1 VSQPGQI
8 PADASPA
15 LTEGAVRSALEAVN
29 DPHVPVSLRRMGMLR
44 EIEIA
49 ADGTVRVQLCVP
61 CLGCPGLGMLH
72 DRVVEAVS
80 ALPGVRRVEID
91 EGFHLRWTREMVEPE
106 VRQLMR
112 DNGIQ
117 I

>member
-1 VSQPGQI
+1 VSTPGPI
-8 PADASPA
+8 LADSA
-15 LTEGAVRSALEAVN
+15 LTEGAVRAALEAVN

-44 EIEIA
+44 EIEIE

-61 CLGCPGLGMLH
+61 CLGCPGLSMLR
-72 DRVVEAVS
+72 DRVEDAVG

-106 VRQLMR
+106 TRHLMR
-112 DNGIQ
+112 ENGIQ